1 MKSIFI
7 DILINRTGF
16 DRFERLIVTGGASVN
31 HSILQIIA
39 DIFQTPV
46 YTINVK
52 DSASI
57 GAGIRASIG
66 YLKQT
71 KPDLSIEDFFNS
83 ISPNDILNLM
93 NEPNKDVKNI
103 YDNLLDVYSKIESSL
118 LQKTT
123 TAGFEP
129 ARAMPSR
136 FLVCLLNHSDKLSW
150 RSCFKVPI

>member
-16 DRFERLIVTGGASVN
+16 NRFERLIVTGGASIN

-46 YTINVK
+46 YTIDVK

-118 LQKTT
+118 YFCLFIVLHLDFQFAFPILVSLYKLFLQVI
-123 TAGFEP
+123 
-129 ARAMPSR
+129 
-136 FLVCLLNHSDKLSW
+136 LIN
-150 RSCFKVPI
+150 

>member
-1 MKSIFI
+1 MKSISI

-16 DRFERLIVTGGASVN
+16 NQFERLIVTGGASVN

-46 YTINVK
+46 YTINMK

-57 GAGIRASIG
+57 GAGIRAYIG

-93 NEPNKDVKNI
+93 NKPNKDVKTI
-103 YDNLLDVYSKIESSL
+103 YDNLLNLYSKIESSL
-118 LQKTT
+118 YLCLFTVLYL
-123 TAGFEP
+123 GFLF
-129 ARAMPSR
+129 AS
-136 FLVCLLNHSDKLSW
+136 
-150 RSCFKVPI
+150 PILISNLY

>member
-7 DILINRTGF
+7 DIFINRTGF
-16 DRFERLIVTGGASVN
+16 NRFERLIVTGGASIN

-93 NEPNKDVKNI
+93 NEPNKNVKNI
-103 YDNLLDVYSKIESSL
+103 
-118 LQKTT
+118 
-123 TAGFEP
+123 
-129 ARAMPSR
+129 
-136 FLVCLLNHSDKLSW
+136 
-150 RSCFKVPI
+150 